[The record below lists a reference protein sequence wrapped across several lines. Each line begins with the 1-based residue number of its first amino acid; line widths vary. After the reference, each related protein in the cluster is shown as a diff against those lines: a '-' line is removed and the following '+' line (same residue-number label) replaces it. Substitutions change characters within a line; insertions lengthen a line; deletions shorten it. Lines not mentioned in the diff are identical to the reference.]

1 MQLAIEGMTCA
12 HCVAH
17 VKAALE
23 AVPGV
28 QRVTVDLATGQA
40 TIEGEV
46 TFEALARAVAEE
58 GYTARRQA

>member
-1 MQLAIEGMTCA
+1 MQLTIEGMTCP
-12 HCVAH
+12 HCVSH

-28 QRVTVDLATGQA
+28 QRVEVDLKTGQA
-40 TIEGEV
+40 TVEGDV